1 VIVERTSE
9 GTRGKKDRR
18 EAATPSSRCAFQSFA
33 KGGERREKDRA
44 QRETEREGAV
54 CVVGVVGS
62 RVGDGGAGG
71 AGKESEK

>member
-1 VIVERTSE
+1 MERLCIS
-9 GTRGKKDRR
+9 KL
-18 EAATPSSRCAFQSFA
+18 A
-33 KGGERREKDRA
+33 KGEERREKDRA